1 MRHAKSGNHS
11 VLHSEKRHRSRRYKR
26 KIRILFVQII
36 FIIILIFVAIKFVKN
51 DEEKP
56 KVTSLSAEAQKEIIN
71 NELQQENQQTDK
83 ETSEQKEL
91 KTPDISTQGL
101 SILSAKLEYVQKEN
115 KTIVSIDVK
124 NYSEKIQDMILKIAF
139 VNKDDEILEETYL
152 KIEYLN
158 ENETTRVN
166 LVIDRD
172 ISEAN
177 RIEIREEK

>member
-1 MRHAKSGNHS
+1 MKHARSRNHS

-36 FIIILIFVAIKFVKN
+36 FLIILIFVAIKFVKN

-56 KVTSLSAEAQKEIIN
+56 KVTSLSKETQKEIIN
-71 NELQQENQQTDK
+71 SELEQESQKK
-83 ETSEQKEL
+83 EEKTSKEL
-91 KTPDISTQGL
+91 KVPDILTQGV
-101 SILSAKLEYVQKEN
+101 SILSAKLEYLQKEN

-124 NYSEKIQDMILKIAF
+124 NYTEKIQDMILKVAF
-139 VNKDDEILEETYL
+139 LDKDDELLEETYL

-166 LVIDRD
+166 LVIDKD
-172 ISEAN
+172 ISEAY
-177 RIEIREEK
+177 RIELREEK

>member
-1 MRHAKSGNHS
+1 
-11 VLHSEKRHRSRRYKR
+11 
-26 KIRILFVQII
+26 
-36 FIIILIFVAIKFVKN
+36 
-51 DEEKP
+51 
-56 KVTSLSAEAQKEIIN
+56 
-71 NELQQENQQTDK
+71 
-83 ETSEQKEL
+83 
-91 KTPDISTQGL
+91 
-101 SILSAKLEYVQKEN
+101 
-115 KTIVSIDVK
+115 
-124 NYSEKIQDMILKIAF
+124 MILKIAF

>member
-11 VLHSEKRHRSRRYKR
+11 ILHSEKRHRSRRYKR

-71 NELQQENQQTDK
+71 NELQQENQNK
-83 ETSEQKEL
+83 EENVKKL
-91 KTPDISTQGL
+91 KIPDISTQGV
-101 SILSAKLEYVQKEN
+101 SILSAKLEYVQKED

-124 NYSEKIQDMILKIAF
+124 NYAEKVQDMVLKVAF
-139 VNKDDEILEETYL
+139 LNEDDELLEETYL
-152 KIEYLN
+152 RIEYLD
-158 ENETTRVN
+158 ENDTTRVN
-166 LVIDRD
+166 IVIDKD
-172 ISEAN
+172 LTEAY
-177 RIEIREEK
+177 RIELREEN